1 MIVRGD
7 PLASAHTVS
16 QSANM
21 SRVTRVRASAAG
33 VDAVA
38 RIGAPKSRGQ
48 ALRDSLLSTVELLGQ
63 RQAEK
68 VGDGLIAD
76 YLALNW
82 LEWDGGTLRLTVTGR
97 NVCDQLRAGRE

>member
-7 PLASAHTVS
+7 PLASAHTAS

-21 SRVTRVRASAAG
+21 SRVTRVPASAAG

-38 RIGAPKSRGQ
+38 RTGAPKLRGQ